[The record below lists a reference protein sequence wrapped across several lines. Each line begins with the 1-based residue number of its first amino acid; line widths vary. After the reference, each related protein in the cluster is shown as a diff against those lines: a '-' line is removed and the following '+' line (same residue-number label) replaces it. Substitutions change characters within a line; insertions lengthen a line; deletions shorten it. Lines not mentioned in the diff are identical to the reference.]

1 MELEPDPMALLS
13 LRKLTMRFGGL
24 TAVNGFDL
32 EVEPNKIYSVIG
44 PNGAGKTTVFNAV
57 TGIYSPTSGE
67 IVFNDRELRRPVTW
81 QVYAACAAVALLT
94 GIGSMLV
101 MANLDTLWR
110 VAIKNNNDDEVRQQA
125 TSAADFA
132 ASDQNN
138 DGQLSPDEVFA
149 LTAKVALASWSAKGI
164 PETLGD
170 PIVSAREN
178 QKSLLRRGDDNGDGQ
193 LSRTEFLRAERWRFD
208 WPNARR
214 DVLRQLRGEPG
225 LVRRGSRWQ
234 IVPATSTR
242 LLATAPNLKQA
253 LTTRDNYA
261 EAVALVQGGGSFIER
276 AGEQKFLSGDGQ
288 RELLSAPDADSAKIK
303 LAQLKEA
310 AVEQVTH
317 RRNQWLALLG
327 GMVIGSL
334 GTYSIWQQS
343 RRTPDVIALAG
354 IARTFQN
361 IRLFQDMTVLENV
374 LVGMDRSFSPNV
386 FGMLLHT
393 PGQRRR
399 EAERRG
405 RALELLD
412 FVSLKSKQNDLAKN
426 LPYGEQRR
434 LEIAR
439 ALASE
444 PKLLLLDEPAA
455 GMNPTESEE
464 LMHLIRRIRD
474 TGVTV
479 LLIEHH
485 MKLVMDISDRIAV
498 LDYGQKIA
506 EGTPAEVRANSR
518 VIEAYLGKEEVT

>member
-1 MELEPDPMALLS
+1 MALLS

-32 EVEPNKIYSVIG
+32 DVEPNKIYSIIG

-67 IVFNDRELRRPVTW
+67 IVFNDRELCRPRTW
-81 QVYAACAAVALLT
+81 LVYVACAAVALVT
-94 GIGSMLV
+94 GFASMLV

-110 VAIKNNNDDEVRQQA
+110 VAIKNNNDDEVRQQP
-125 TSAADFA
+125 TSSADFA
-132 ASDQNN
+132 KYDSNA
-138 DGQLSPDEVFA
+138 DGQVSLSELSDGA
-149 LTAKVALASWSAKGI
+149 AAKPAGL
-164 PETLGD
+164 LG
-170 PIVSAREN
+170 
-178 QKSLLRRGDDNGDGQ
+178 RGDDNGDGQ
-193 LSRTEFLRAERWRFD
+193 LSRTEFLRAERRPFD
-208 WPNARR
+208 WSSARR
-214 DVLRQLRGEPG
+214 DAMRQLRGEPG

-242 LLATAPNLKQA
+242 LLAAAPNYKQA
-253 LTTRDNYA
+253 MAVRDNFA
-261 EAVALVQGGGSFIER
+261 ESITLVHGDGKFVER
-276 AGEQKFLSGDGQ
+276 DGKQVFLSADGL
-288 RELLSAPDADSAKIK
+288 RELFTTPDADTATVK
-303 LAQLKEA
+303 LDQLKEVA
-310 AVEQVTH
+310 AEQTNH
-317 RRNQWLALLG
+317 RRNQWLALLSGMLVG
-327 GMVIGSL
+327 GF
-334 GTYSIWQQS
+334 GTYSIWQRS

-393 PGQRRR
+393 PGQRQR
-399 EAERRG
+399 EAQQRE

-412 FVSLKSKQNDLAKN
+412 FVSLKPKQNDLAKN

-474 TGVTV
+474 TGATV

-506 EGTPAEVRANSR
+506 EGTPAEVRANPR
-518 VIEAYLGKEEVT
+518 VIEAYLGKEEVS

>member
-1 MELEPDPMALLS
+1 MALLS

-32 EVEPNKIYSVIG
+32 EVEPYKIYSIIG

-57 TGIYSPTSGE
+57 TGIYAPTSGE
-67 IVFNDRELRRPVTW
+67 IVFNDRELRRPATW
-81 QVYAACAAVALLT
+81 RIYAACAAVALVT
-94 GIGSMLV
+94 GVAAMLV
-101 MANLDTLWR
+101 MANIDTLWR
-110 VAIKNNNDDEVRQQA
+110 VAIKNNNDDEARQPPKA
-125 TSAADFA
+125 AADFA
-132 ASDQNN
+132 KYDANA
-138 DGQLSPDEVFA
+138 DGQISLGELNDEAA
-149 LTAKVALASWSAKGI
+149 LEPSKRLA
-164 PETLGD
+164 
-170 PIVSAREN
+170 
-178 QKSLLRRGDDNGDGQ
+178 RGDDNGDGQ

-208 WPNARR
+208 SPNARR
-214 DVLRQLRGEPG
+214 DALRQLRGEPG

-234 IVPATSTR
+234 VVPATSTR

-253 LTTRDNYA
+253 LATRDNFT
-261 EAVALVQGGGSFIER
+261 EAIILASGDGKFVER
-276 AGEQKFLSGDGQ
+276 DGQQKFLSGDGQ
-288 RELLSAPDADSAKIK
+288 RELLSAPDADTAKTK
-303 LAQLKEA
+303 LAQLKEIA
-310 AVEQVTH
+310 AEQTTH

-327 GMVIGSL
+327 GMVVGGL
-334 GTYSIWQQS
+334 GTYSIWQRS

-361 IRLFQDMTVLENV
+361 IRLFQNMTVLENV
-374 LVGMDRSFSPNV
+374 LVGMDRSFSPNL

-393 PGQRRR
+393 PAQRRN
-399 EAERRG
+399 EIERRE
-405 RALELLD
+405 RARELLD
-412 FVSLKSKQNDLAKN
+412 FVSLKPKQNDLAKN

-439 ALASE
+439 ALASD

-506 EGTPAEVRANSR
+506 EGTPAEVRANPR
-518 VIEAYLGKEEVT
+518 VIEAYLGKEEVS

>member
-1 MELEPDPMALLS
+1 MAILS

-32 EVEPNKIYSVIG
+32 DVEANKIYSIIG

-57 TGIYSPTSGE
+57 TGIYSPTNGE

-110 VAIKNNNDDEVRQQA
+110 VAIKNNNDDEVRQQPK
-125 TSAADFA
+125 SAVDFA
-132 ASDQNN
+132 KYDSNG
-138 DGQLSPDEVFA
+138 DGQV
-149 LTAKVALASWSAKGI
+149 
-164 PETLGD
+164 TLGELTEGAA
-170 PIVSAREN
+170 SAPSR
-178 QKSLLRRGDDNGDGQ
+178 LLARGDDNGDGQ

-208 WPNARR
+208 WPNASR
-214 DVLRQLRGEPG
+214 DGMKQLRGEPG

-261 EAVALVQGGGSFIER
+261 EAVTLAHGDWQPTER
-276 AGEQKFLSGDGQ
+276 DGKQVFLSGDGQ

-303 LAQLKEA
+303 LAQLKEV
-310 AVEQVTH
+310 AVEQTTH

-327 GMVIGSL
+327 GMLVGGL
-334 GTYSIWQQS
+334 GTYSIWQRS

-361 IRLFQDMTVLENV
+361 IRLFHNMTVLENV
-374 LVGMDRSFSPNV
+374 LVGMDRSFSPNL
-386 FGMLLHT
+386 FGMMFRSPAQRHQEN
-393 PGQRRR
+393 QRR
-399 EAERRG
+399 E

-412 FVSLKSKQNDLAKN
+412 FVALKPKQNDLAKN

-506 EGTPAEVRANSR
+506 EGTPAEVRANPR
-518 VIEAYLGKEEVT
+518 VIEAYLGKEEVS

>member
-1 MELEPDPMALLS
+1 MALLS

-32 EVEPNKIYSVIG
+32 DVEPNKIYSVIG
-44 PNGAGKTTVFNAV
+44 PNGAGKTTVFNAI
-57 TGIYSPTSGE
+57 TGIYPPSSGE
-67 IVFNDRELRRPVTW
+67 IVFNDRDLRRPLTSR
-81 QVYAACAAVALLT
+81 VYAACAAVAILT
-94 GIGSMLV
+94 GFGFMLV

-110 VAIKNNNDDEVRQQA
+110 VAIKNNNDDEVRQQP

-138 DGQLSPDEVFA
+138 DGQLSPEELFA
-149 LTAKVALASWSAKGI
+149 FKAKIASASWSAKGI
-164 PETLGD
+164 PETLRD
-170 PIVSAREN
+170 PIVSARVN
-178 QKSLLRRGDDNGDGQ
+178 QKSLMARGDDNGDGQ
-193 LSRTEFLRAERWRFD
+193 LSRTEFLRAERSRFD
-208 WPNARR
+208 WSHARR
-214 DVLRQLRGEPG
+214 DALRQLRGEPG

-242 LLATAPNLKQA
+242 MLATATNFKQA
-253 LTTRDNYA
+253 MTTRDHFA
-261 EAVALVQGGGSFIER
+261 EAITLAKGDAKFVER
-276 AGEQKFLSGDGQ
+276 DSQQVLLSADGQ
-288 RELLSAPDADSAKIK
+288 RELVVAPDADSASTK
-303 LAQLKEA
+303 LAQLKEVA
-310 AVEQVTH
+310 AEQTAH
-317 RRNQWLALLG
+317 RRNLWLAMLG
-327 GMVIGSL
+327 GILVGGF
-334 GTYSIWQQS
+334 GTYSIWQRS

-374 LVGMDRSFSPNV
+374 LVGMDRSFSANV
-386 FGMLLHT
+386 IGMLLHT
-393 PGQRRR
+393 PAQRRR
-399 EAERRG
+399 EIERRG

-412 FVSLKSKQNDLAKN
+412 FVSLKPKQNDLAKN

-455 GMNPTESEE
+455 GMNPTESDE

-506 EGTPAEVRANSR
+506 EGTPAEVRANPR
-518 VIEAYLGKEEVT
+518 VIEAYLGKEEVS

>member
-1 MELEPDPMALLS
+1 MALLS

-32 EVEPNKIYSVIG
+32 EVEPNKIYSIIG

-67 IVFNDRELRRPVTW
+67 IVFNDRELTRPITW
-81 QVYAACAAVALLT
+81 RVYAACAAVALLT

-110 VAIKNNNDDEVRQQA
+110 VAIKNNNDDEVRQQP
-125 TSAADFA
+125 TSAASFA

-149 LTAKVALASWSAKGI
+149 LTAKVAMSSWSAKGI
-164 PETLGD
+164 PETLRD

-178 QKSLLRRGDDNGDGQ
+178 QTSLLRRGDDNGDGQ
-193 LSRTEFLRAERWRFD
+193 LSRTEFMRVERSRFD
-208 WPNARR
+208 WSHARR
-214 DVLRQLRGEPG
+214 DALRQLRGEPG

-234 IVPATSTR
+234 VVPATSTR
-242 LLATAPNLKQA
+242 LLANAPNLKQA
-253 LTTRDNYA
+253 MSVRDNFA
-261 EAVALVQGGGSFIER
+261 EAISLAHGDWQPVER
-276 AGEQKFLSGDGQ
+276 DGKQVFLSGDDQ
-288 RELLSAPDADSAKIK
+288 RELLSAPDADTAKTK
-303 LAQLKEA
+303 LAQLKEVA
-310 AVEQVTH
+310 AEQAIH

-327 GMVIGSL
+327 GMLVGGF
-334 GTYSIWQQS
+334 GTYSIWQRS

-361 IRLFQDMTVLENV
+361 IRLFHDMTVLENV

-393 PGQRRR
+393 PAQRRK
-399 EAERRG
+399 EIERRG

-412 FVSLKSKQNDLAKN
+412 FVSLKPKQNDLAKN

-506 EGTPAEVRANSR
+506 EGTPAEVRANPR
-518 VIEAYLGKEEVT
+518 VIEAYLGKEEVS

>member
-1 MELEPDPMALLS
+1 MALLS

-32 EVEPNKIYSVIG
+32 EVEPNKIYSIIG

-81 QVYAACAAVALLT
+81 RVYAACAAVALVT
-94 GIGSMLV
+94 GVALMLV

-110 VAIKNNNDDEVRQQA
+110 VAIKNNNDDEVRQQP
-125 TSAADFA
+125 TSSADFVKYDA
-132 ASDQNN
+132 NA
-138 DGQLSPDEVFA
+138 DGQVSLSELTDGAA
-149 LTAKVALASWSAKGI
+149 LKPEGLLA
-164 PETLGD
+164 
-170 PIVSAREN
+170 
-178 QKSLLRRGDDNGDGQ
+178 RGDDNGDGQ

-214 DVLRQLRGEPG
+214 DALRQLRGEPG

-234 IVPATSTR
+234 IVPATGTR

-261 EAVALVQGGGSFIER
+261 EAVTLAHGDWQPVER
-276 AGEQKFLSGDGQ
+276 DGKQVFLSSDGQ
-288 RELLSAPDADSAKIK
+288 RELLSAPDADSAKTK
-303 LAQLKEA
+303 LTQLKEVA
-310 AVEQVTH
+310 AEQATH

-327 GMVIGSL
+327 GMVVGGL
-334 GTYSIWQQS
+334 GTYSIWQRS

-393 PGQRRR
+393 PAQRRK
-399 EAERRG
+399 EIERRG

-412 FVSLKSKQNDLAKN
+412 FVSLKPKQNDLAKN

-506 EGTPAEVRANSR
+506 EGTPTEVRANPR
-518 VIEAYLGKEEVT
+518 VIEAYLGKEDVS

>member
-1 MELEPDPMALLS
+1 MALLS

-32 EVEPNKIYSVIG
+32 EVEPNKIYSIIG

-67 IVFNDRELRRPVTW
+67 IVFNDRELRRPATW
-81 QVYAACAAVALLT
+81 RIYVACAAVALLT
-94 GIGSMLV
+94 GISSMLV

-110 VAIKNNNDDEVRQQA
+110 VAIKNNNDDEVRQQP
-125 TSAADFA
+125 TSSADFA
-132 ASDQNN
+132 KYDSNA
-138 DGQLSPDEVFA
+138 DGQVSLSELTDGAA
-149 LTAKVALASWSAKGI
+149 LKPEGLLA
-164 PETLGD
+164 
-170 PIVSAREN
+170 
-178 QKSLLRRGDDNGDGQ
+178 RGDDNGDGQ
-193 LSRTEFLRAERWRFD
+193 LSRTEFLRAERRRFD
-208 WPNARR
+208 WPHAWR
-214 DVLRQLRGEPG
+214 DALRQLRGEPG

-242 LLATAPNLKQA
+242 LLATAPSLKQA

-261 EAVALVQGGGSFIER
+261 EAVTLAHGDWQPVER
-276 AGEQKFLSGDGQ
+276 DGQQKFLSGDGQ
-288 RELLSAPDADSAKIK
+288 RELWSAPDADSAKIK

-310 AVEQVTH
+310 AIEQTTH

-327 GMVIGSL
+327 GMVVGGL
-334 GTYSIWQQS
+334 GTYSIWQRS

-374 LVGMDRSFSPNV
+374 LVGMDRSFSPNL
-386 FGMLLHT
+386 FGMLFRS
-393 PGQRRR
+393 PAQRRK
-399 EAERRG
+399 EIERRG

-412 FVSLKSKQNDLAKN
+412 FVSLTPKQNDLAKN

-506 EGTPAEVRANSR
+506 EGTPAEVRANPR
-518 VIEAYLGKEEVT
+518 VIEAYLGKEDVS

>member
-1 MELEPDPMALLS
+1 MALLS

-24 TAVNGFDL
+24 TAVNSFDL
-32 EVEPNKIYSVIG
+32 EVEPNKIESVIG

-67 IVFNDRELRRPVTW
+67 IVFNDRDLQRPVTW
-81 QVYAACAAVALLT
+81 QVYVACVAVALVT
-94 GIGSMLV
+94 GISSMLV
-101 MANLDTLWR
+101 MANLDTIWR
-110 VAIKNNNDDEVRQQA
+110 VAIKNNNDDEVRQQP

-132 ASDQNN
+132 KYDSNA
-138 DGQLSPDEVFA
+138 DGQVSLSELTDRAA
-149 LTAKVALASWSAKGI
+149 LEPERLLA
-164 PETLGD
+164 
-170 PIVSAREN
+170 
-178 QKSLLRRGDDNGDGQ
+178 RGDDNGDGL
-193 LSRTEFLRAERWRFD
+193 LSRTEFLRAERRRFD

-214 DVLRQLRGEPG
+214 DALRQLRGEPG

-261 EAVALVQGGGSFIER
+261 EAVTLAHGDWMPVER
-276 AGEQKFLSGDGQ
+276 DGKQVFLSADGQ
-288 RELLSAPDADSAKIK
+288 RELLSAPDADTAKIK
-303 LAQLKEA
+303 LAQLKEV
-310 AVEQVTH
+310 AVEQATH

-327 GMVIGSL
+327 GMVVGGF
-334 GTYSIWQQS
+334 GTYSIWQRA

-393 PGQRRR
+393 PAQRRK
-399 EAERRG
+399 EIERRG

-412 FVSLKSKQNDLAKN
+412 FVSLTPKQNDLAKN

-434 LEIAR
+434 LEVAR

-506 EGTPAEVRANSR
+506 EGTPAEVRANPR
-518 VIEAYLGKEEVT
+518 VIEAYLGKEEVS

>member
-1 MELEPDPMALLS
+1 MALLS

-32 EVEPNKIYSVIG
+32 EVEPNKIYSIIG

-67 IVFNDRELRRPVTW
+67 IVFNDRDLRRSVTW
-81 QVYAACAAVALLT
+81 QIYAACAAVALLT

-101 MANLDTLWR
+101 MANLDTIWR
-110 VAIKNNNDDEVRQQA
+110 VAIKNNNDDEARQPPKA
-125 TSAADFA
+125 VVEFAKYDSNADG
-132 ASDQNN
+132 QVTLNELN
-138 DGQLSPDEVFA
+138 DGAA
-149 LTAKVALASWSAKGI
+149 LKPEGLLA
-164 PETLGD
+164 
-170 PIVSAREN
+170 
-178 QKSLLRRGDDNGDGQ
+178 RGDDNGDGQ

-214 DVLRQLRGEPG
+214 DALRQLRGEPG
-225 LVRRGSRWQ
+225 LVRRGTRWQ

-242 LLATAPNLKQA
+242 LLATVPNLKQA
-253 LTTRDNYA
+253 LATRDKFA
-261 EAVALVQGGGSFIER
+261 EAVTLAHRGWQPIGRDGKQV
-276 AGEQKFLSGDGQ
+276 FLSADGQ
-288 RELLSAPDADSAKIK
+288 RELLSAPDVDSAKIK
-303 LAQLKEA
+303 LAQLKEVA
-310 AVEQVTH
+310 AEQTTH

-327 GMVIGSL
+327 GMVVGGL
-334 GTYSIWQQS
+334 GTYSIWQRS
-343 RRTPDVIALAG
+343 RRTPDVIALGG

-374 LVGMDRSFSPNV
+374 LVGMDRSFSANV

-393 PGQRRR
+393 PGQRQR
-399 EAERRG
+399 EAHQHE

-412 FVSLKSKQNDLAKN
+412 FVSLKPKQNDLAKN

-506 EGTPAEVRANSR
+506 EGTPAEVRANPR
-518 VIEAYLGKEEVT
+518 VIEAYLGKEEVS

>member
-1 MELEPDPMALLS
+1 MALLS

-32 EVEPNKIYSVIG
+32 EVEPHKIYSIIG

-67 IVFNDRELRRPVTW
+67 IVFNDRELRHPATW
-81 QVYAACAAVALLT
+81 HIYAACAAVALLT

-110 VAIKNNNDDEVRQQA
+110 VAIKNNNDDEARQQP
-125 TSAADFA
+125 TSAVDFA
-132 ASDQNN
+132 KYDSNADGQVTPGELN
-138 DGQLSPDEVFA
+138 DGAA
-149 LTAKVALASWSAKGI
+149 LEPNRLLA
-164 PETLGD
+164 
-170 PIVSAREN
+170 
-178 QKSLLRRGDDNGDGQ
+178 RGDDNGDGQ
-193 LSRTEFLRAERWRFD
+193 LSRTEFLRAERRRFD

-214 DVLRQLRGEPG
+214 DALRQLRGEPG

-242 LLATAPNLKQA
+242 LLATVPNLKQA

-261 EAVALVQGGGSFIER
+261 EAVTLAHGDWQPIKREGKQV
-276 AGEQKFLSGDGQ
+276 FLSGEGQ
-288 RELLSAPDADSAKIK
+288 RELLSAADADSAKTK
-303 LAQLKEA
+303 LAQLKEV
-310 AVEQVTH
+310 AVEQATH

-327 GMVIGSL
+327 GMVVGGL
-334 GTYSIWQQS
+334 GTYSIWQRA

-361 IRLFQDMTVLENV
+361 IRLFQNMTVLENV
-374 LVGMDRSFSPNV
+374 LVGMDRSFSPNL
-386 FGMLLHT
+386 FGMLFRF
-393 PGQRRR
+393 PAQRKQEAQRR
-399 EAERRG
+399 E

-412 FVSLKSKQNDLAKN
+412 FVGLKPKQNDLAKN

-474 TGVTV
+474 TGATV

-506 EGTPAEVRANSR
+506 EGTPAEVRANPR
-518 VIEAYLGKEEVT
+518 VIEAYLGKEDVS